1 MRPWIVGCLIV
12 AAVLEVGGDAFIRSG
27 LRARGLAF
35 VVPGVVSLGIYG
47 IVVNLVPWDF
57 SKLLGVYVGVFAV
70 VSVLCGRFVFG
81 ENVPASTWLGL
92 VIVIA
97 GGLVIQLGPRL
108 KW

>member
-1 MRPWIVGCLIV
+1 MLRPWIVGCLIA

-35 VVPGVVSLGIYG
+35 VVPGVVALGIYG

-57 SKLLGVYVGVFAV
+57 SKLFGVYVGMFAA

-81 ENVPASTWLGL
+81 ESVPASTWVGL
-92 VIVIA
+92 ALVVA
-97 GGLVIQLGPRL
+97 GGLVIQFGPTR
-108 KW
+108 

>member
-1 MRPWIVGCLIV
+1 MRPWIVGCLVV

-35 VVPGVVSLGIYG
+35 VVPGVVALGIYG

-70 VSVLCGRFVFG
+70 ASVLCGRFVF
-81 ENVPASTWLGL
+81 EESVPASTWVGL
-92 VIVIA
+92 ALVVA
-97 GGLVIQLGPRL
+97 GGVVIQFGPTR
-108 KW
+108 